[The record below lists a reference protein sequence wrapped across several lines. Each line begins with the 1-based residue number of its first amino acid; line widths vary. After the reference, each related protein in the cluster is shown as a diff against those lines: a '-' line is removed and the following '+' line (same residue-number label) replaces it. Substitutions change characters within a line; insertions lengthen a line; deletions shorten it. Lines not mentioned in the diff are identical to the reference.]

1 MSVTTY
7 WYRQQNAVVARV
19 FANGETGSVPPVTV
33 AKLPKVP
40 QVPSAPLVEVRGAEA
55 RCSRFPLVDT
65 PLGSVPALKV
75 RFTVVEVE

>member
-7 WYRQQNAVVARV
+7 WYRQQSAVVAV
-19 FANGETGSVPPVTV
+19 SVLGEAGSVPPVTV

-40 QVPSAPLVEVRGAEA
+40 QVPSAPPVEVRGAEA